1 MKVNTFFFV
10 YKCLGNGSV
19 FGRAQSHLARLVLL
33 GDADYDVALDI
44 VGAGDLDVE
53 LRVHR
58 RSL

>member
-1 MKVNTFFFV
+1 MSVKEIIFHLQLFRKR
-10 YKCLGNGSV
+10 KCV
-19 FGRAQSHLARLVLL
+19 WAQIHLARLVLL